1 MDHCKLQIGCL
12 IILLYITFVYIRD
25 IKAFKV
31 QKTDKLFNVF
41 IALGIFSVTMDAI
54 TAYTVNNLDK
64 INYTLNLIMHMFF
77 LISLDVMMFLVFVY
91 ILQITKG
98 FPKNKKFWYLIL
110 APLIINLIIV
120 IVFLPE
126 LSFIHGKVTNY
137 SMGISAY
144 TCFFMVIIYIAMSVV
159 VFRHSFKN
167 LERKKQVSISTFL
180 IVIAGVS
187 GFQMI
192 KPEALIT
199 CLVPTIVVLGAY
211 LNQENPLY
219 EKLKKYNN
227 EMVMGFATLVENRDD
242 NTGGHI
248 YRTTEYV
255 KLLAE
260 ELKKRKIY
268 SDELT
273 NDYINNLI
281 MAAPMHDVGKIAIP
295 DAILQ
300 KPGKL
305 TDEEYTLMKT
315 HAQRGGKI
323 IKETFGHFGENQYE
337 EIAYEVAVY
346 HHEKWNGKGYPEGLS
361 ETQIPLCARIMA
373 IADVFDA
380 VSAKR
385 CYRDAMPLEKCFGI
399 IKSGKGQDFD
409 PLITEVF
416 LDMEDKITEVY
427 KKNYNQKV

>member
-77 LISLDVMMFLVFVY
+77 LISLDVMMFFVFVY

-120 IVFLPE
+120 IAFLPE

-137 SMGISAY
+137 SMEISSY

-227 EMVMGFATLVENRDD
+227 EMVMGFCDAC
-242 NTGGHI
+242 
-248 YRTTEYV
+248 
-255 KLLAE
+255 
-260 ELKKRKIY
+260 RK
-268 SDELT
+268 S
-273 NDYINNLI
+273 
-281 MAAPMHDVGKIAIP
+281 
-295 DAILQ
+295 
-300 KPGKL
+300 
-305 TDEEYTLMKT
+305 
-315 HAQRGGKI
+315 
-323 IKETFGHFGENQYE
+323 
-337 EIAYEVAVY
+337 
-346 HHEKWNGKGYPEGLS
+346 
-361 ETQIPLCARIMA
+361 
-373 IADVFDA
+373 
-380 VSAKR
+380 
-385 CYRDAMPLEKCFGI
+385 
-399 IKSGKGQDFD
+399 
-409 PLITEVF
+409 
-416 LDMEDKITEVY
+416 
-427 KKNYNQKV
+427 